1 MYPSF
6 RGRKLNMN
14 NFEDNYFEQI
24 TFLVGNK
31 KNETFKLLIDSITL
45 YN

>member
-6 RGRKLNMN
+6 RGRKLDMN
-14 NFEDNYFEQI
+14 NFSDDYFEQI

-31 KNETFKLLIDSITL
+31 KNESFRLLIDNIV
-45 YN
+45 